1 MDLSTQYLGL
11 ELRNPII
18 MGSSGLTS
26 SVEKIKHAEKCGA
39 GAVVLKSIFEEEVA
53 LEYADFLKTTKKLGG
68 DSQYFDYDGHRSPI
82 EYYDYVIREE
92 NLKKYI
98 TLIEESKKAVAIPVM
113 ASINCF
119 LQSVEWMSYAK
130 QLEAAG
136 ADALELNMFFPPT
149 DFKQNRADR
158 ESIYFKITEEVT
170 KKLSIPTALK
180 ISYYFT
186 DLGPMIQRL
195 SQTGIGGL
203 VLFNRYFS
211 PDIDVDKFE
220 MTNSFVFSTPSD
232 LAISLRW
239 IAIMAEKVDC
249 DLVASTGIHDGDAVI
264 KQLLAGAN
272 AVQVASCLYKNG
284 AAYLGEMLERLESW
298 MSKKRFS
305 NVDRFKGKLSQ
316 AKSTDPSIYERVQFM
331 KYYGGKK
338 NESSDPQQR

>member
-18 MGSSGLTS
+18 VGSSGLTS
-26 SVEKIKHAEKCGA
+26 SVEKIRKAEQCGA
-39 GAVVLKSIFEEEVA
+39 GAVVVKSIFEEEVA
-53 LEYADFLKTTKKLGG
+53 LEYKDFMKTAQQFAS
-68 DSQYFDYDGHRSPI
+68 DSQYFDYDGRKIPI
-82 EYYDYVIREE
+82 EYYDYVVREE
-92 NLKKYI
+92 NLKKYV
-98 TLIEESKKAVAIPVM
+98 TLIEESKKAVSIPVM

-119 LQSVEWMSYAK
+119 LRSVEWMAYAK

-149 DFKQNRADR
+149 DFKHKR
-158 ESIYFKITEEVT
+158 EDLERIYFKVTEEVT
-170 KKLSIPTALK
+170 DKLYIPTALK

-220 MTNSFVFSTPSD
+220 VSNSFVFSTPSD
-232 LAISLRW
+232 LAMSLRW

-284 AAYLGEMLERLESW
+284 VAYLTEMRDRLENW
-298 MSKKRFS
+298 MSR
-305 NVDRFKGKLSQ
+305 KGFRQISDFRGKMSQ
-316 AKSTDPSIYERVQFM
+316 DNSTDPSIYERVQFM
-331 KYYGGKK
+331 RYYGGKK
-338 NESSDPQQR
+338 KAMT

>member
-1 MDLSTQYLGL
+1 MNLSTNYLGL

-18 MGSSGLTS
+18 VGSSGLTA
-26 SVEKIKHAEKCGA
+26 SVESVKQAEKHGA

-53 LEYADFLKTTKKLGG
+53 LAYADFMKTAKSVAGEAP
-68 DSQYFDYDGHRSPI
+68 YFDYDGRRSPI

-92 NLKKYI
+92 NLKKYVS
-98 TLIEESKKAVAIPVM
+98 LIEASKKAVSIPVM

-119 LQSVEWMSYAK
+119 LGSVEWISYAR

-149 DFKQNRADR
+149 DFTGTRADT
-158 ESIYFKITEEVT
+158 EGIYFKVTEEVT
-170 KKLSIPTALK
+170 HRLSIPTALK
-180 ISYYFT
+180 ISHYFT

-195 SQTGIGGL
+195 SRTGIGGL

-211 PDIDVDKFE
+211 PDIDIDRLEV
-220 MTNSFVFSTPSD
+220 TNSFVFSTPSD
-232 LAISLRW
+232 LAMSLRW

-249 DLVASTGIHDGDAVI
+249 DLVASTGVHDGAAVI
-264 KQLLAGAN
+264 KQLLAGAT

-284 AAYLGEMLERLESW
+284 LAYLGEMLAQLERW
-298 MSKKRFS
+298 MSENRFMGIDS
-305 NVDRFKGKLSQ
+305 FKGKMSQ
-316 AKSTDPSIYERVQFM
+316 AKSADPSVYERVQFM

-338 NESSDPQQR
+338 STVV